1 MKRIREDEFR
11 IFDPSKEFQRSGIRN
26 IPIRISQ
33 WCEVVQRIYPD
44 AESSGCLLCMFSD
57 GRVVCEIVY
66 ENVFFL
72 RRYAGRKFFPAL
84 PVQQKDRVFHL
95 FRFFT
100 GGKMRDYFYA
110 GPFPHRY
117 CIETPEVFRD
127 KIPVCRIY
135 FRYCETCRIGDAA
148 CIFISK
154 IEIESGIF
162 SVFAR
167 RVPNLIASGNI

>member
-95 FRFFT
+95 FRFLPAARCATIFT
-100 GGKMRDYFYA
+100 
-110 GPFPHRY
+110 
-117 CIETPEVFRD
+117 
-127 KIPVCRIY
+127 PVRSRTDI
-135 FRYCETCRIGDAA
+135 A
-148 CIFISK
+148 SK
-154 IEIESGIF
+154 RRRF
-162 SVFAR
+162 SVTKSLYAESISDTAK
-167 RVPNLIASGNI
+167 LAA